1 MTGIEIDRAYLQQT
15 AVNLVRI
22 NSVNPTLSPDGA
34 GEGEISA
41 YVADEL
47 AAMGLAVERYEVAP
61 GRWNVIGTLKGRG
74 NGRTLLWNAH
84 MDTVG
89 VAGMANPFGG
99 EVVNGRLYGRGAQD
113 MKGSLAAMLAAAKAL
128 VDSGVTVQGD
138 LLVTAVADEE
148 AHSIG
153 AAEMTARVHADAAI
167 VTEPTDLTLTRAHRG
182 FVWLKVETLGRQ
194 AHGSRYTEGIDA
206 NIRMGRFLARL

>member
-1 MTGIEIDRAYLQQT
+1 MTGIEIDREYLQQT

-22 NSVNPTLSPDGA
+22 NSVNPTLSSGGA

-41 YVADEL
+41 YVADAL

-89 VAGMANPFGG
+89 VAGMTNPFGG
-99 EVVNGRLYGRGAQD
+99 E
-113 MKGSLAAMLAAAKAL
+113 AAARRLAQACML
-128 VDSGVTVQGD
+128 WRSG
-138 LLVTAVADEE
+138 
-148 AHSIG
+148 
-153 AAEMTARVHADAAI
+153 
-167 VTEPTDLTLTRAHRG
+167 
-182 FVWLKVETLGRQ
+182 
-194 AHGSRYTEGIDA
+194 
-206 NIRMGRFLARL
+206 